1 MTFGRKFERGLQ
13 LMMESIV
20 EMQSSAI
27 ATQSDAAAMQ
37 AELAELAIL
46 RGRPAF
52 YPYLGSGVGRGA
64 RAMLADGRWVLDFAL
79 GVGVHFFGHGNHDLI
94 ETAIRAAAADLAMQ
108 GNLIFNH
115 EYHALMKTL
124 LAHAPRGMEHCWL
137 TLSGA
142 DANENALKMVRQ
154 KRDGRPGVIAFRGC
168 FHGRTCAMAEITD
181 RPDYRI
187 GQPVT
192 FPVHYVPFYNRNDP
206 HSATFVLEAL
216 REVIRR
222 DGDRISTFIVEL
234 VQGEA
239 GFVTAPR
246 EFFVPLFE
254 ECARAGIIVWV
265 DEVQTF
271 GRTGELF
278 ATTRLDLADYVEV
291 ITIGKIL
298 QGSATLYRNTLA
310 PDPGLVSGTFSGATV
325 SMAVGRKIVEK
336 LAGEGFFGPRGREI
350 ELERLTREHLERL
363 AQKRPCAISEIDG
376 VGAMLAFRLGDGSL
390 EATRAFIRRC
400 FDQGLA
406 LYYGGHETACIRLF
420 LPAGCLTADELA
432 DAFTILARCI

>member
-1 MTFGRKFERGLQ
+1 MNFGRKFERGLG
-13 LMMESIV
+13 LMIESIV

-27 ATQSDAAAMQ
+27 ASQSAAATMQ

-52 YPYLGSGVGRGA
+52 YPYLGSGLGRGA

-79 GVGVHFFGHGNHDLI
+79 GVGVHFFGHGNHDLL
-94 ETAIRAAAADLAMQ
+94 ETALRAAAADLAMQ
-108 GNLIFNH
+108 GNLIFNR

-124 LAHAPRGMEHCWL
+124 LAHAPAGIEHCWL
-137 TLSGA
+137 ALSGA

-154 KRDGRPGVIAFRGC
+154 KRDGRPGLIAFRGC

-192 FPVHYVPFYNRNDP
+192 FPVHYIPFHNRNDP
-206 HSATFVLEAL
+206 RSATLALEAL
-216 REVIRR
+216 REIIRR
-222 DGDRISTFIVEL
+222 DGDRIAGFIVEL

-246 EFFVPLFE
+246 EFFVPLFD
-254 ECARAGIIVWV
+254 ECKRAGVVVWV

-278 ATTRLDLADYVEV
+278 ATTRLDLAEYVEV
-291 ITIGKIL
+291 ITIGKLL
-298 QGSATLYRNTLA
+298 QGSATLYRNSLA

-325 SMAVGRKIVEK
+325 AMAVGRRIIEK
-336 LAGEGFFGPRGREI
+336 LVGEGFFGSRGREI
-350 ELERLTREHLERL
+350 ELEKLTREHLERL
-363 AQKRPCAISEIDG
+363 ARKHPGAISQIDG

-390 EATRAFIRRC
+390 DATRAFIRRC
-400 FDQGLA
+400 FDQGLV
-406 LYYGGHETACIRLF
+406 LYYGGHESACIRLF
-420 LPAGCLTADELA
+420 LPAGCLTDDELA
-432 DAFTILARCI
+432 DAFTILDRCM